1 VLTDRGRWILAFGGG
16 VYLAAWGFGSE
27 ALYPIALGLVLA
39 VAVAALWVRFLA
51 KPMTLNR
58 ILSEGEH
65 LAGDD
70 IPVRLEVELEGR
82 MPSGALVV
90 RERIARLGE
99 IETVMVNRRGR
110 LRGSYRI
117 DGVPRGRYAVESV
130 DAVLEDPFGLERVE
144 LKLPAGESLL
154 VYPRLVDLDGLF
166 SDSGA
171 RALEGR
177 RLLLRRPTGFDLHS
191 VRAYEQG
198 ESLRRVHWPSTAK
211 RGQLMVKELEDA
223 PRDETAVLL
232 DADAGAVA
240 GVAPDSSFELQVRAA
255 GSLLKS
261 HASRGRRAALIVNS
275 ASRPYQRVHSFDGDW
290 LRAFEL
296 LAAVE
301 PDGPTPVAAM
311 LADEAGPAGRALE
324 LTVVTASLS
333 PLLVDR
339 LLQRMM
345 SRHAATLVYVERASF
360 AESATGQLDPA
371 TAGQVLRLQRGGVAV
386 AVLRRGDD
394 LAATLG
400 AQPVGAAVG

>member
-39 VAVAALWVRFLA
+39 VAAAALWVRFLA

-261 HASRGRRAALIVNS
+261 HASKGRRAALIVNS

-360 AESATGQLDPA
+360 AEGATGQLDPA

>member
-1 VLTDRGRWILAFGGG
+1 VQ
-16 VYLAAWGFGSE
+16 
-27 ALYPIALGLVLA
+27 
-39 VAVAALWVRFLA
+39 
-51 KPMTLNR
+51 
-58 ILSEGEH
+58 
-65 LAGDD
+65 
-70 IPVRLEVELEGR
+70 
-82 MPSGALVV
+82 
-90 RERIARLGE
+90 
-99 IETVMVNRRGR
+99 
-110 LRGSYRI
+110 
-117 DGVPRGRYAVESV
+117 SV

-144 LKLPAGESLL
+144 LELPAGESLL

-232 DADAGAVA
+232 DAEASAVA

-324 LTVVTASLS
+324 LTVVTA
-333 PLLVDR
+333 
-339 LLQRMM
+339 
-345 SRHAATLVYVERASF
+345 TLVYVERASF
-360 AESATGQLDPA
+360 AEGGTAQLDPA

>member
-1 VLTDRGRWILAFGGG
+1 LLTDRGRWILAFGGG
-16 VYLAAWGFGSE
+16 VYLAGWGFGSV
-27 ALYPIALGLVLA
+27 ALYPIAIGLVLA

-58 ILSEGEH
+58 ILAEGEH

-70 IPVRLEVELEGR
+70 IPVRLEVDLDGR

-90 RERIARLGE
+90 CERIARLGE
-99 IETVMVNRRGR
+99 RETVMVNRRGR
-110 LRGSYRI
+110 LRGTYRLER
-117 DGVPRGRYAVESV
+117 VPRGRYPIESV

-144 LKLPAGESLL
+144 MKLPAGESLL

-166 SDSGA
+166 SDSGG

-191 VRAYEQG
+191 VRDYEQG

-211 RGQLMVKELEDA
+211 RGHLMVKELEDA

-255 GSLLKS
+255 GSILKA

-301 PDGPTPVAAM
+301 PDGPTPVAAL
-311 LADEAGPAGRALE
+311 LADEAGPAGRSLE
-324 LTVVTASLS
+324 LTVVTASLA
-333 PLLVDR
+333 PRLVDR

-345 SRHAATLVYVERASF
+345 NRHAATLVYVDRASF
-360 AESATGQLDPA
+360 AGGEAAQLDPGLA
-371 TAGQVLRLQRGGVAV
+371 AQVLRLQRGGVPV

-394 LAATLG
+394 LAGKLG
-400 AQPVGAAVG
+400 AQSLGAAVG